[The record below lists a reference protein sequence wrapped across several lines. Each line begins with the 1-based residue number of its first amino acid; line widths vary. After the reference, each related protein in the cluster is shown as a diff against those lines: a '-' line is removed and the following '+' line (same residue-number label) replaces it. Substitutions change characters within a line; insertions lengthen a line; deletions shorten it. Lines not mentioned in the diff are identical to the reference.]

1 MNRFEEANKIRW
13 NMKID
18 EHIRFYYK
26 LNKLKKGKS
35 GLDKIQLK
43 EIGEL
48 KEKSLLHL
56 QCNCG
61 IDTLSLERKGAIVT
75 GVDFSDKAI
84 KYAQNLAND
93 LNIKARFIC
102 CNIYDLRKYL
112 DEKFDVVYTSEGVLC
127 WLKDISKWAKLISY
141 YLKSGGMF
149 YILEEHPI
157 IRTFDDTSVDRIEI
171 AYRYFHKKE
180 PTNWADL
187 TPDST
192 EKTQIDSTPSY
203 EWQWSMS
210 DIINSLIEANLRI
223 KFIHEFDKMFY
234 KALPEMKQDKEGW
247 WYIPGYRK
255 KIPLMFSLE
264 AVRL

>member
-1 MNRFEEANKIRW
+1 MNKFEKANKVRW
-13 NMKID
+13 NMIMD

-26 LNKLKKGKS
+26 LNKFKGGKS
-35 GLDKIQLK
+35 SLDKIQLK
-43 EIGEL
+43 EIGQL
-48 KEKSLLHL
+48 KGKSLLHL

-61 IDTLSLERKGAIVT
+61 IDTLSLARRGAIVT

-84 KYAQNLAND
+84 EYAKNSAND
-93 LNIKARFIC
+93 LNIKAEFIC
-102 CNIYDLRKYL
+102 CNIYDLKKHL
-112 DEKFDVVYTSEGVLC
+112 DRKFDIVYTSEGVLC
-127 WLKDISKWAKLISY
+127 WLKDLSKWAKLISY

-157 IRTFDDTSVDRIEI
+157 IRTFDDTSVDKLKI
-171 AYRYFHKKE
+171 AYKYFNKKR
-180 PTNWADL
+180 PTNWAESTL
-187 TPDST
+187 DSVD
-192 EKTQIDSTPSY
+192 KTNINGTPSY

-210 DIINSLIEANLRI
+210 DIINSLVKANLGI

-234 KALPEMKQDKEGW
+234 KALPGMKQDKEGW

-255 KIPLMFSLE
+255 KIPLMFTLK